1 MGVWIFC
8 LVLEDG
14 LIFLVRRVV
23 EVSPLGAFVE
33 RRIVYLF
40 KVFSKKSLLLGR
52 KSYTAA
58 YLLVFLLLPSFKT
71 NQI

>member
-33 RRIVYLF
+33 RRIVFLF
-40 KVFSKKSLLLGR
+40 EVFSKKSLLLGR
-52 KSYTAA
+52 KSYTDC
-58 YLLVFLLLPSFKT
+58 VFVSFSAFAFF
-71 NQI
+71 